1 MLVERKVVMMD
12 EGNAQW
18 VSVRAISQAQVK
30 GCSVTTESCDDHVD
44 GRPC

>member
-18 VSVRAISQAQVK
+18 VSVRAISQAQMK
-30 GCSVTTESCDDHVD
+30 DCAVTTGWFEDHVA
-44 GRPC
+44 GRLC